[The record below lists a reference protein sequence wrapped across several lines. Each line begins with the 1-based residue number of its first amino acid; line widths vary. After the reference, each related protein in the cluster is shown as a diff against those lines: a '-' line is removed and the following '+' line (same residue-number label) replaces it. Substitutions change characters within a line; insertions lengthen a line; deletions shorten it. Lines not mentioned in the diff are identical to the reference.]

1 MSKIAAVVV
10 TYNRKDMLLTCIN
23 NILRQSK
30 GEPDVLVIDNA
41 STDGTGDT
49 VKEQFGSEPRVKYIN
64 TGANL
69 GGAGGFSYG
78 INVAVNQGYEYLWIM
93 DDDTFPEEAAL
104 EALLKADRILE
115 GKYGFLSSYAKWTD
129 GTACEMNLPKVSG
142 NWRYF
147 VDTQFNNRILALES
161 TSFVSF
167 FVKSD
172 VVREV
177 GLPIKEFFIWG
188 DDLEYSQ
195 RISTRYDSFFVY
207 DSQVVHAIKSN
218 IPTSI
223 VDETDEQRI
232 QRYRLLYRNKYYIA
246 RHSNKRAKM
255 VYWLDIKY
263 VLSDILKRSKTQK
276 WNKCSLVLKSCLAGM
291 FFNPKVEKV
300 HPVE

>member
-1 MSKIAAVVV
+1 
-10 TYNRKDMLLTCIN
+10 
-23 NILRQSK
+23 
-30 GEPDVLVIDNA
+30 
-41 STDGTGDT
+41 
-49 VKEQFGSEPRVKYIN
+49 
-64 TGANL
+64 
-69 GGAGGFSYG
+69 
-78 INVAVNQGYEYLWIM
+78 
-93 DDDTFPEEAAL
+93 
-104 EALLKADRILE
+104 
-115 GKYGFLSSYAKWTD
+115 
-129 GTACEMNLPKVSG
+129 MNLPKVSG

-167 FVKSD
+167 FVKAD
-172 VVREV
+172 VVKEV

-195 RISTRYDSFFVY
+195 RISSRYDSFFVY

-232 QRYRLLYRNKYYIA
+232 GRYKLLYRNKYYIA
-246 RHSNKRAKM
+246 RHSQKRAKIL
-255 VYWLDIKY
+255 YWLEIKY

-276 WNKCSLVLKSCLAGM
+276 WKKCSLVLKSCMAGL
-291 FFNPKVEKV
+291 FFNPKIEKV